1 MRVQIIHNYGTVEI
15 TVPDHGYLEHIR
27 KFLKKYSLEGP
38 VREILKD
45 GRKEL
50 IKMEGKK

>member
-1 MRVQIIHNYGTVEI
+1 MRIQITNNNGIVEI
-15 TVPDHGYLEHIR
+15 TVPEKDHLEHIR

-45 GRKEL
+45 GRKE
-50 IKMEGKK
+50 IIDMEGEK